1 VRCDRRH
8 PCSHCV
14 KTDAVCNYPAKQ
26 RPKERRQRVFISEL
40 YERKIDL
47 IAKKLEDFGQVL
59 GQMESR
65 PQTSTRPSPNST
77 WTPSSSLKPSPET
90 QSAAEKVSPQAGK
103 SKIVTPKVEYEGET
117 SLLAQAAFAN
127 KFLHEVVSNRHSTDI
142 TGEMVSVLGTLGRAL
157 GRQKDQN
164 DTEYLYPNA
173 RTLEPGSSVR
183 DLPMPPVEVVFVCLR
198 MAKEHPRVKAFWNHD
213 AMTLAPFTEFFL
225 KVYSPGDATHAD
237 LIIVYAGLYW
247 LFMECMNATQDAGT
261 KLNYQAQAFTCRDNL
276 ETALS
281 SLPFHL
287 PSTIET
293 TCAMFLA
300 ALYCLENCQPS
311 AAWNFIAT
319 ASHMTQTLG
328 CHSIAAIAH
337 EAPQNKYGKIKI
349 FWLIY
354 VVEKGLSLRLGRSST
369 IRDNDVT
376 VPRPQADTYGFPEPT
391 LMCLFPECTRLAT
404 LQGMVYDQ
412 IYSPA
417 SLCQPQEV
425 RVSRARQLAGQLDE
439 LMAMATYQAS
449 TLTSHYLQNHSISK
463 PLFEAMARTDKVNQL
478 ALSCLIYRAVPPEAG
493 EKTVFGKDCIR
504 TARQALE
511 EHKRCMYVVAGL
523 EERFLESYLNWT
535 LLSSPFIPFVVMFCH
550 VVETCNQGDL
560 DLLSDLVATLR
571 STTAE
576 TFSPAIKKEL
586 RLFSALYDV
595 ACSYMKLKTDSS
607 SQPQPQPASGGPV
620 DHWSLTAGSVQ
631 PPPALLQEAATPSGM
646 ASLPTETAAMGG
658 GFSINDPQTVPE
670 WGPFTLPGD
679 LTMEVDEQGSQLGN
693 WLYVNNQMIRALENN
708 YF

>member
-1 VRCDRRH
+1 
-8 PCSHCV
+8 
-14 KTDAVCNYPAKQ
+14 
-26 RPKERRQRVFISEL
+26 
-40 YERKIDL
+40 
-47 IAKKLEDFGQVL
+47 
-59 GQMESR
+59 
-65 PQTSTRPSPNST
+65 
-77 WTPSSSLKPSPET
+77 
-90 QSAAEKVSPQAGK
+90 
-103 SKIVTPKVEYEGET
+103 
-117 SLLAQAAFAN
+117 
-127 KFLHEVVSNRHSTDI
+127 
-142 TGEMVSVLGTLGRAL
+142 
-157 GRQKDQN
+157 
-164 DTEYLYPNA
+164 
-173 RTLEPGSSVR
+173 
-183 DLPMPPVEVVFVCLR
+183 
-198 MAKEHPRVKAFWNHD
+198 
-213 AMTLAPFTEFFL
+213 MTLAPFTEFFL

-417 SLCQPQEV
+417 SLCQPQEN
-425 RVSRARQLAGQLDE
+425 RHTGKLAEVLGE
-439 LMAMATYQAS
+439 
-449 TLTSHYLQNHSISK
+449 

-511 EHKRCMYVVAGL
+511 EHKRCM
-523 EERFLESYLNWT
+523 T

>member
-1 VRCDRRH
+1 MDTDGVVSPGGEPSRREEGRIDDDEGIV
-8 PCSHCV
+8 SQLSV
-14 KTDAVCNYPAKQ
+14 GVYGRSYLVAITDMYGAFSVTVAA
-26 RPKERRQRVFISEL
+26 IAS
-40 YERKIDL
+40 ERKIDL
-47 IAKKLEDFGQVL
+47 IAKKLEDFGQML

-65 PQTSTRPSPNST
+65 PQPSTRPSPSST
-77 WTPSSSLKPSPET
+77 WTPSSLKPSPEA

-127 KFLHEVVSNRHSTDI
+127 RFLHEVVSNRHSTDI

-213 AMTLAPFTEFFL
+213 AMTFAPFTEFFL

-247 LFMECMNATQDAGT
+247 LFTECMKATQDAGT
-261 KLNYQAQAFTCRDNL
+261 KLNYQAHAFTCRDNL
-276 ETALS
+276 ETVLS
-281 SLPFHL
+281 NLPFHL

-354 VVEKGLSLRLGRSST
+354 VIEKGLSLRLGRSST
-369 IRDNDVT
+369 IRDNEVT
-376 VPRPQADTYGFPEPT
+376 VPRPQADTHGYSDPT

-417 SLCQPQEV
+417 SLCQPQED
-425 RVSRARQLAGQLDE
+425 RHTEKLAEVIGG
-439 LMAMATYQAS
+439 
-449 TLTSHYLQNHSISK
+449 

-595 ACSYMKLKTDSS
+595 ACSYMKLKADSS
-607 SQPQPQPASGGPV
+607 SQPQPASGGPV
-620 DHWSLTAGSVQ
+620 DHWSLTAGSAQ